1 MRCLFADPARH
12 SSSPPTLH
20 TDALL
25 IYAAANGT
33 YLPSNDDVKFNG
45 NLSIPFEA
53 GKTYRIRVLKFVFSV
68 FRSCARAHSVSVSRS
83 TGIFATTFFWID
95 GHDMRVIEADGVGFR
110 SSGRNRLANKLLTLL
125 RSPTSQVDTE
135 EYPVDYLNIAVAQRY
150 SVLITAR
157 NDTSQNFLVHANF
170 DDGMFDTV
178 PDGLTLSPFILHHTS
193 RVHS

>member
-1 MRCLFADPARH
+1 
-12 SSSPPTLH
+12 
-20 TDALL
+20 
-25 IYAAANGT
+25 
-33 YLPSNDDVKFNG
+33 LPSNDDVKFNG

-53 GKTYRIRVLKFVFSV
+53 GKTYRIRVLKFVSSV
-68 FRSCARAHSVSVSRS
+68 FQTCARAHFVSASDS

-95 GHDMRVIEADGVGFR
+95 GHDMRVIEADGVSFR
-110 SSGRNRLANKLLTLL
+110 SSFEKHSIRRFTADSASLSYG
-125 RSPTSQVDTE
+125 QVDTE

-150 SVLITAR
+150 SVLVTAR

-178 PDGLTLSPFILHHTS
+178 PDGLALSSSHFLYAS